1 LLPAATELSARRMGR
16 MIIDRFD
23 ASFLVE
29 GHDIRISTSIGVSV
43 FPEDGVDVADLLRK
57 ADMALYRAKE
67 TGKRKLV
74 FFTDEIE
81 TAKSERT
88 RLEFALRGALQRG
101 ELRVV
106 YQPKVRLD
114 GQVIVGAEAL
124 MRWRHPQLGEVG
136 PDRFIPIA
144 EESRLIIP
152 MGRWILEETCRQIR
166 AWTDMGMRDVR
177 VAVNIAAVQF
187 RAPNLAEEIECVVTR
202 HGIDPQ
208 QLELEVTE
216 SGLVEDPENVVRILS
231 RLRDIG
237 LTIAIDDFGTGY
249 SSLAYLKTFPVS
261 VLKIDRSF
269 VRDLETDLNDRG
281 IAEAVVSMARVLQMK
296 VVAEGVEN
304 EAQAAILLGMG
315 CTLAQGYFFGRPMTP
330 ELFESNW
337 RAGEEGRMALSSEDG
352 VVAA

>member
-1 LLPAATELSARRMGR
+1 
-16 MIIDRFD
+16 
-23 ASFLVE
+23 
-29 GHDIRISTSIGVSV
+29 
-43 FPEDGVDVADLLRK
+43 
-57 ADMALYRAKE
+57 
-67 TGKRKLV
+67 
-74 FFTDEIE
+74 
-81 TAKSERT
+81 
-88 RLEFALRGALQRG
+88 
-101 ELRVV
+101 
-106 YQPKVRLD
+106 
-114 GQVIVGAEAL
+114 

-187 RAPNLAEEIECVVTR
+187 RAPNLAEEIECIVAR

>member
-1 LLPAATELSARRMGR
+1 
-16 MIIDRFD
+16 
-23 ASFLVE
+23 SFLVE

-187 RAPNLAEEIECVVTR
+187 RAPNLAEEIECIVVR